1 MPVSY
6 WDNGLNAEPAAK
18 YFVSSEK
25 EGKELT
31 GQKYFVVFNS
41 GAATEELSC

>member
-6 WDNGLNAEPAAK
+6 WDNGLDAEPATK
-18 YFVSSEK
+18 CFVASEK

-31 GQKYFVVFNS
+31 GDKNI
-41 GAATEELSC
+41 L